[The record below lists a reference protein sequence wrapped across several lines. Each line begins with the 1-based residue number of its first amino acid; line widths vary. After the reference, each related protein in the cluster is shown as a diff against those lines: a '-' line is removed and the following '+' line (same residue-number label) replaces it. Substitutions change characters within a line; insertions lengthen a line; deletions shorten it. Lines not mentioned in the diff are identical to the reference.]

1 MTVAELYNKSE
12 KLSPSFFLFLFYI
25 VVWWLQLGERLGKRF
40 GTEIRLEAVV
50 VVILLAITLADSF
63 RRKLEE
69 KAGFA
74 PYILALF
81 SVMIIQVVFAWF
93 PDRAW
98 DVFTGTV
105 LKYSAMG
112 LLIARFVRT
121 PRQLGWLMFVWLL
134 ACWKGTLEGVI
145 GGITGSLIWENQG
158 IMRLNGVGLWA
169 HPNSFSEFALG
180 VIPFCF
186 YLFPLVNKRWLQL
199 GLISL
204 FCFATYVVIYTASR
218 TGYLGY
224 IAMLILFYFQSPQK
238 VRKSLLIVLM
248 ILIPITV
255 YYLPQDY
262 KARFM
267 SSFSGEEKEGHSK
280 ESRIKLYKEGW
291 YIFTHHPLGVGVQNF
306 REVAYIYF
314 KDPMD
319 QHCLYTEV
327 LTELG
332 IQGFIV
338 FLILLRKIYTSLNS
352 TRNELLA
359 LVARVGKSVSDDTSL
374 IYDVRLT
381 HAIVQSTLVYFL
393 LRLFLD
399 IFGMDL
405 YGICWWFIIGIAS
418 STFFIM
424 NNLRSQMAL
433 RDLANA
439 KIPFIIS
446 SSLAKEGEHEDIDS

>member
-1 MTVAELYNKSE
+1 MTTTEHSRAPER
-12 KLSPSFFLFLFYI
+12 LSPSFFLFLFYI

-40 GTEIRLEAVV
+40 GTEIRLEAVL
-50 VVILLAITLADSF
+50 VVILLAVTLFDSF
-63 RRKLEE
+63 RRKPDE

-81 SVMIIQVVFAWF
+81 SVMVLQVVFAWF
-93 PDRAW
+93 PGRAW
-98 DVFTGTV
+98 YVFTERV

-158 IMRLNGVGLWA
+158 IMRLNGVGLWS

-180 VIPFCF
+180 PIPFCF
-186 YLFPLVNKRWLQL
+186 YLFPLVKKRWLQL

-204 FCFATYVVIYTASR
+204 FCFATYVVIYTGSR

-224 IAMLILFYFQSPQK
+224 IAMLILFYFQSSQK
-238 VRKSLLIVLM
+238 VRKRLLIALM
-248 ILIPITV
+248 ILIPITAV
-255 YYLPQDY
+255 YLPQDY
-262 KARFM
+262 QERFL
-267 SSFSGEEKEGHSK
+267 SSFSGKEKEGASK
-280 ESRIKLYKEGW
+280 EARMKLYREGW
-291 YIFTHHPLGVGVQNF
+291 YVITHHPFGVGVGNF
-306 REVAYIYF
+306 REVANIYF

-327 LTELG
+327 LTEIG

-338 FLILLRKIYTSLNS
+338 FMLLMWKIYFTLNN
-352 TRNELLA
+352 TRNQLLD
-359 LVARVGKSVSDDTSL
+359 LVAKYETKENTATHLVADA
-374 IYDVRLT
+374 RLT
-381 HAIVQSTLVYFL
+381 HAVVQSSLVYFL

-418 STFFIM
+418 SAFFIL
-424 NNLRSQMAL
+424 NNLREKLVSME
-433 RDLANA
+433 NC
-439 KIPFIIS
+439 
-446 SSLAKEGEHEDIDS
+446 